1 VVFAKKSRIRQSLF
15 QQIQDQPVAHIVRF
29 DRRPTPSTVTP
40 CCIDALIRTQPEDCF
55 VELPAVV
62 IVFARAVVIVFA
74 RAVVIVFA
82 RAVVIVFTRTPSCHR
97 IAFPHNPALFRDILE
112 SEFSFH
118 TFQQFHRSI

>member
-15 QQIQDQPVAHIVRF
+15 QQIQDQPVAHIIRF

-74 RAVVIVFA
+74 R
-82 RAVVIVFTRTPSCHR
+82 TPSCHR
-97 IAFPHNPALFRDILE
+97 IAFPHNPAFFRDILE